1 MHKSNPYSRRFP
13 LCPVCGVRMRYG
25 VVSDVYRVQGY
36 YCVSVFCTEFH
47 PAQEPVE
54 VDPAAIRSVTVWGKP
69 SIPSFSDAL
78 AACWNGF
85 KSGVSLGLLRREKGQ

>member
-13 LCPVCGVRMRYG
+13 LCPVCDTRMRYG
-25 VVSDVYRVQGY
+25 VVSDVYRVQGF

-54 VDPAAIRSVTVWGKP
+54 VDPARIRSVTVWGKP
-69 SIPSFSDAL
+69 STSPLRAAL
-78 AACWNGF
+78 RGFCDGF
-85 KSGVSLGLLRREKGQ
+85 KLGISRGPLNREKGL